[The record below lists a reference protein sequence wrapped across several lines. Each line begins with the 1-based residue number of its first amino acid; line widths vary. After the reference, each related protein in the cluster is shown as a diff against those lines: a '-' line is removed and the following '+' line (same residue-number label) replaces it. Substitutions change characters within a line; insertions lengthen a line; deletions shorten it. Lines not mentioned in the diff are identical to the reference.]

1 MTIDR
6 PIGYLAGLVLELCRL
21 PAETE
26 WLEFKRN
33 RADPVEIGKY
43 LSALANSAALL
54 GKANAYV
61 VWGIDDD
68 SHDIVGTDFCPK
80 SKKIG
85 NEAIENWL
93 LRLLSPKIE
102 FRFYALEIE
111 EKPVILLE
119 LDAAFRHPVRFK
131 GESFIRVGSYTKNL
145 KDHPEKE
152 RALWRALDR
161 IPFEQ
166 GIAAEHVSP
175 KDALNLLDY
184 QALFRLLGSQVPG
197 DQKQILSALVKMKLM
212 DECKAGD
219 WNITNLG
226 AILFAN
232 RLSDFSGLGR
242 KAMRVILY
250 RESSRTEAVR
260 EHIDGKGYANG
271 FEELIRS
278 IMTLVPAVEVIDQSL
293 RRSVPMVPQLA
304 IRELAA
310 NALIHQDLFV
320 TGAGPM
326 VEIFDDRMEISNP
339 GKPLVDT
346 HRFVDAFPESRNE
359 ALAHLMRQLGVCEE
373 RGSGIDKVVEEVER
387 HQLPAPRFE
396 SPGENTRAVL
406 FAHVAL
412 KEMDKTERIHACYL
426 HACLKREMSD
436 YLTNASLRRRFGV
449 HERNK
454 AMVSRYIREAVAE
467 GAIKPFDPNAGR
479 NLMKYVPFWA

>member
-6 PIGYLAGLVLELCRL
+6 PIGYLVGLVRELCKL

-26 WLEFKRN
+26 WFEFKRN
-33 RADPVEIGKY
+33 TADPVEIGKY

-54 GKANAYV
+54 GKVNAYV
-61 VWGIDDD
+61 VWGIDDNA
-68 SHDIVGTDFCPK
+68 HDIVGTDFSPE

-85 NEAIENWL
+85 NEALENWL
-93 LRLLSPKIE
+93 LRLLNPKIE
-102 FRFYALEIE
+102 FRFYTLEIAE
-111 EKPVILLE
+111 RPVILLE
-119 LDAAFRHPVRFK
+119 IDAAFRHPVRFK
-131 GESFIRVGSYTKNL
+131 GESFIRVGSYTKKL

-166 GIAAEHVSP
+166 GIAAEHVSRE
-175 KDALNLLDY
+175 DVLNLLDY
-184 QALFRLLGSQVPG
+184 QAFFSLLGSQAPS
-197 DQKQILSALVKMKLM
+197 DQKEILAALGKMKLI
-212 DECKAGD
+212 DDYKAGG

-232 RLSDFSGLGR
+232 RLSDFSGIGR
-242 KAMRVILY
+242 KAMRVIQY
-250 RESSRTEAVR
+250 RESSRTEALR

-271 FEELIRS
+271 FEDLIRS
-278 IMTLVPAVEVIDQSL
+278 IMTLVPTVEVIDHSL
-293 RRSVPMVPQLA
+293 RRNVPMVPQLA
-304 IRELAA
+304 VRELVA

-326 VEIFDDRMEISNP
+326 VEIFDDRVEISNP

-346 HRFVDAFPESRNE
+346 HRFVDALPESRNE

-387 HQLPAPRFE
+387 YQLPAPRFE
-396 SPGENTRAVL
+396 APGENTRAVL

-412 KEMDKTERIHACYL
+412 NEMDKMERTHACYL
-426 HACLKREMSD
+426 HACLKREMND
-436 YLTNASLRRRFGV
+436 YLTNASLRKRFGV

-454 AMVSRYIREAVAE
+454 AMVSRHIREAVEE
-467 GAIKPFDPNAGR
+467 GMIKPFDKNARR